1 MNSASLAHVGLPP
14 PSPRNLLRRLS
25 GAPPKG
31 QKRKGTPH
39 PGGPQAA
46 SAIQEDV
53 AASWEPASRHVGK
66 EYQPQQRRP
75 ARRKGRSLAG
85 AALRTLLGV
94 LLFVTDALGVSQRA
108 RAVWA
113 RFMQHAGSVS
123 GRWAQRLAVGRQ
135 MTRKLSAVA
144 LNTLGRRVSTNKERV
159 AGLLR
164 RAMSAESRLDT
175 VGAISCYQARARPGP
190 GCRVTSYS
198 LPHDAQAAND
208 LVPEDSE
215 PLVGLAKCISDRGA
229 CPTQPSG
236 SGPPRPGSGGT
247 LWQAASD
254 PPPPAQCLSRTSSG
268 TGNWHGL
275 WQPRRRGCRSRCVYA
290 LARSGSLQS
299 SPPPLTHTHHRLSR

>member
-39 PGGPQAA
+39 PGGTQAA
-46 SAIQEDV
+46 SAIPEDV

-66 EYQPQQRRP
+66 EYHPQQRRP

-144 LNTLGRRVSTNKERV
+144 LTTLGRRVNTNKERV
-159 AGLLR
+159 ACLLR

-175 VGAISCYQARARPGP
+175 CGAISCYQARAG
-190 GCRVTSYS
+190 RV
-198 LPHDAQAAND
+198 
-208 LVPEDSE
+208 
-215 PLVGLAKCISDRGA
+215 
-229 CPTQPSG
+229 
-236 SGPPRPGSGGT
+236 
-247 LWQAASD
+247 
-254 PPPPAQCLSRTSSG
+254 LSR
-268 TGNWHGL
+268 
-275 WQPRRRGCRSRCVYA
+275 
-290 LARSGSLQS
+290 
-299 SPPPLTHTHHRLSR
+299 